1 VGVVEVLKVVDP
13 SMSEAAGVTQLLT
26 EYVARLD
33 GAHERASSAEPFDD
47 SEILRLTK
55 DMIQACVPA
64 LVRGLGGSLDSRESI
79 GSQIDRL
86 AETIRQHPER
96 FADDA
101 PLVVLERK
109 AAGLNQVLRD
119 VDYLREGIGPAKS
132 GHKPG
137 DMKSDNASMAES
149 RAITTLRRI
158 TSQMKPEGADIR
170 RVVPEVDVD
179 LAAARRHIIHLL
191 AEDLSPTDYMN
202 RVIDRAESD
211 SGIGGW
217 LPFRDL
223 PYEGEVELRSSFF
236 TDVIHREPPEWQLVG
251 FYVAVTYSSRHGST
265 VADLNL
271 MGSDSHEPGDEEW
284 AARLSYA
291 PRDSYARSEVLARV
305 YELAYLPGGLGNA
318 ADYTLCLAWAAYFS
332 RSCARRYLTDVGSD
346 FVGLRVGFSGGDA
359 IDLGWV
365 RLP

>member
-13 SMSEAAGVTQLLT
+13 SMSEASEVTQLLG
-26 EYVARLD
+26 ECVAMLD
-33 GAHERASSAEPFDD
+33 AAHDRASSAVPFDD
-47 SEILRLTK
+47 SEILSLTK
-55 DMIQACVPA
+55 SMIQRCVPA
-64 LVRGLGGSLDSRESI
+64 LVRDLGESLDQNDSLD
-79 GSQIDRL
+79 SQIDRL
-86 AETIRQHPER
+86 ADAIRRHPER
-96 FADDA
+96 FFDDA
-101 PLVVLERK
+101 PLTVLERK
-109 AAGLNQVLRD
+109 VAELNQVLRD
-119 VDYLREGIGPAKS
+119 VNYLREGVGPAKS

-137 DMKSDNASMAES
+137 DMKADNASMAES

-158 TSQMKPEGADIR
+158 TSQLKPEGADIR
-170 RVVPEVDVD
+170 RVAPEVDVD
-179 LAAARRHIIHLL
+179 LAAARRHIMHLL
-191 AEDLSPTDYMN
+191 ADDLSPTDYMN

-211 SGIGGW
+211 SGVGGW
-217 LPFRDL
+217 VSFRDL
-223 PYEGEVELRSSFF
+223 PYEEEVELRSSFF
-236 TDVIHREPPEWQLVG
+236 TDVIRREAPERQLVG

-284 AARLSYA
+284 TARLSYA

-332 RSCARRYLTDVGSD
+332 RSCARRYLTDVGAD